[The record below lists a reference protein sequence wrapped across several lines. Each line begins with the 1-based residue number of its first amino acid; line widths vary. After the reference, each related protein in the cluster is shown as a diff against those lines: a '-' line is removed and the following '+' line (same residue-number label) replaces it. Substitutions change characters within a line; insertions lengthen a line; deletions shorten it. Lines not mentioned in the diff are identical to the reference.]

1 MAAAVGEGGEMVAM
15 VEGNEGDEGNM
26 GNEKAPRPTPSYHC
40 T

>member
-26 GNEKAPRPTPSYHC
+26 GDEKAPRPTPSYHC